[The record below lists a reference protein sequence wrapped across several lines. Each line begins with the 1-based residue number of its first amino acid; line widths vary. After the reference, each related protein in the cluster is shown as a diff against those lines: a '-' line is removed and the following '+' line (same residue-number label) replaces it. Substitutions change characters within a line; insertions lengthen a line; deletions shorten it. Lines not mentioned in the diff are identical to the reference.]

1 MPFEP
6 EQIVAG
12 AFLGFAGAA
21 SLRWWQYRRDFW
33 LDQLKNF
40 SGTVEKAADAATEY
54 WLQQK
59 VTIAADQPRDPSSLD
74 VKEAVLLGLQMRLD
88 GMYATLEPR
97 LSRADAM
104 MVREHLNGLTDAMT
118 GGNFESATRPADRN
132 RARLAQMYASDLI
145 NEAGSAAIRAF
156 TVKGWI
162 TFVWERVLPRQ
173 KMAVG

>member
-12 AFLGFAGAA
+12 AFLGFAGAG

-33 LDQLKNF
+33 LGQLENF
-40 SGTVEKAADAATEY
+40 CTTVEKAADRATEY
-54 WLQQK
+54 WLQEK
-59 VTIAADQPRDPSSLD
+59 VATTADQPRDPSSLD
-74 VKEAVLLGLQMRLD
+74 VKEAILLGLQTRLD

-97 LSRADAM
+97 LSRPDAM
-104 MVREHLNGLTDAMT
+104 IIRELLNGLTDAMT
-118 GGNFESATRPADRN
+118 GGNFESVTRPTDRN

-156 TVKGWI
+156 TIKGWM
-162 TFVWERVLPRQ
+162 TFVWERATGQ
-173 KMAVG
+173 NMGAG